1 MHKKLLHW
9 SFFLVCFRYPRK
21 ENLDKNSP
29 IFCPSWVYFRI
40 SNWQQ
45 FIWNHEWNK
54 VRKSWKRN
62 VSQLLLIFSAGLK
75 DLAVSSQCIVVG
87 FQFSHFLFLD
97 RSSSA
102 ATNRMQLPP
111 RARFSFFREPPN
123 FCYSKSSKKKGIK
136 SKHWVSISTLLIQ
149 FFYQARKAGQEMLLK
164 KFNTSIDAQSL
175 GWAKFSKIVITYLI

>member
-1 MHKKLLHW
+1 MNEIR
-9 SFFLVCFRYPRK
+9 S
-21 ENLDKNSP
+21 E
-29 IFCPSWVYFRI
+29 
-40 SNWQQ
+40 
-45 FIWNHEWNK
+45 
-54 VRKSWKRN
+54 KSWKRN

-123 FCYSKSSKKKGIK
+123 FCYSKSSKKRYQKQALSFNFHSLDSIFLSSKKGR
-136 SKHWVSISTLLIQ
+136 TGDATEEIQ
-149 FFYQARKAGQEMLLK
+149 Y
-164 KFNTSIDAQSL
+164 
-175 GWAKFSKIVITYLI
+175 VY